1 MSSYLA
7 LITGAIIG
15 SSLRYVFTI
24 FNFSVSGLP
33 ISTALVNVIGSSFA
47 GFLLNKF
54 NNTAYIFLY
63 IGLFGSFTTLSS
75 FNIEMFALMN
85 DKLFFKA
92 FVFFFINIFISFLFF
107 LFILLTKFKNC
118 RLKLINRI
126 ED

>member
-7 LITGAIIG
+7 LITGAMIG
-15 SSLRYVFTI
+15 STLRYVFTLL
-24 FNFSVSGLP
+24 NFSVNGLP
-33 ISTALVNVIGSSFA
+33 ISTALVNIIGSSLA
-47 GFLLNKF
+47 GFFLYKF

-92 FVFFFINIFISFLFF
+92 FVFFFINIIISFLFF
-107 LFILLTKFKNC
+107 YLFYLLS
-118 RLKLINRI
+118 LKIA
-126 ED
+126 D

>member
-7 LITGAIIG
+7 LIIGAVIG
-15 SSLRYVFTI
+15 SSFRYAFTL

-33 ISTALVNVIGSSFA
+33 ISTALVNVIGSSLA
-47 GFLLNKF
+47 GFFLYKF

-75 FNIEMFALMN
+75 FNIEMFALIQ

-92 FVFFFINIFISFLFF
+92 FVFFLLNIIISFLFF
-107 LFILLTKFKNC
+107 YLFHILS
-118 RLKLINRI
+118 LKIA
-126 ED
+126 D

>member
-92 FVFFFINIFISFLFF
+92 FVFFFINLFISFLFF
-107 LFILLTKFKNC
+107 YLFYLLS
-118 RLKLINRI
+118 LKIA
-126 ED
+126 D